1 MNESFGIK
9 VFLALKGDLGTI
21 TYMLSL
27 FLWTSLYGWLLFF
40 LKSLEKVTMKLAGS
54 YISFILLEDFSSSFS
69 LLNRHRIDLFLFSA
83 HSTLGKE
90 VSQQSGSWTGLKLGH
105 AIAVPHPQKFN
116 SAACRGIDE
125 LLDTVRSQA
134 IARASVAA
142 GNSPRLQNL

>member
-1 MNESFGIK
+1 MFLCTFEFDLLIVFQVLRYVYERCWLVLPILVMNESFGIK

-69 LLNRHRIDLFLFSA
+69 LLNRHRIIQIF
-83 HSTLGKE
+83 
-90 VSQQSGSWTGLKLGH
+90 
-105 AIAVPHPQKFN
+105 
-116 SAACRGIDE
+116 
-125 LLDTVRSQA
+125 
-134 IARASVAA
+134 
-142 GNSPRLQNL
+142 